1 MNVHSGFICINKTKE
16 KKETPPQKKKP
27 REWINKLGYTYTIEY
42 YSAMKTNEQ
51 LIYTCG

>member
-1 MNVHSGFICINKTKE
+1 MFIVALFILTKQ
-16 KKETPPQKKKP
+16 KKKRNSPPKRKKP